1 MPNSFQSLFCFH
13 SPPFT
18 SHSYFFLFFF
28 LFFPVLRF
36 LPLFSIN
43 FGGSISL
50 FIIPIFSSPISP
62 LYFFSALL
70 AFNCH
75 SFCSHWFVVLVLPYC
90 MFLIPNHS
98 SLKFLPFFFL
108 FTSSSFFFHQNAP
121 GKGFDSL
128 KAAEL
133 FWQKYMQ
140 LKTVFRGQS
149 WKQVVLRT
157 KPRTNKP
164 EHFNAKESI
173 YPF

>member
-98 SLKFLPFFFL
+98 SLKFLPFFFSFYQL
-108 FTSSSFFFHQNAP
+108 FLFFSPECTWQGLWQLESSWIILAKVYATENSVSWAILETGSSQNQA
-121 GKGFDSL
+121 KD
-128 KAAEL
+128 
-133 FWQKYMQ
+133 
-140 LKTVFRGQS
+140 
-149 WKQVVLRT
+149 KQTRA
-157 KPRTNKP
+157 
-164 EHFNAKESI
+164 F
-173 YPF
+173 